1 MSQLEPQARK
11 IILKLKKRY
20 PDARCALR
28 HKNPLELLV
37 ATILSAQCTD
47 ERVNKVTLGLF
58 RTYKKAEDYAHADV
72 AQFEQDIRST
82 GFFRNK
88 ARSIIGC
95 CKELVEK
102 HKGQVPR
109 TLEKLVR
116 LPGIG
121 RKTANVILGVAYGV
135 SEGVVVDTHVKRV
148 SFRLGL
154 THKKDPEKIERDL
167 MKILPQKD
175 WIDFSHL
182 LIFHGRN
189 ICVARKP
196 KCDICPVK
204 RLCEYYKKIGEK

>member
-1 MSQLEPQARK
+1 MDELKSRSQK
-11 IILKLKKRY
+11 IVLRLQKRY
-20 PDARCALR
+20 PDAGCALR
-28 HKNPLELLV
+28 HQNSLELLV

-58 RTYKKAEDYAHADV
+58 RKYKKAEDYAHADV
-72 AQFEQDIRST
+72 THFEQEIRST

-95 CKELVEK
+95 CRELVEK

-109 TLEKLVR
+109 TLEELVR

-121 RKTANVILGVAYGV
+121 RKTANVILGVAYHV

-154 THKKDPEKIERDL
+154 THKKDPEKIEIDL
-167 MKILPQKD
+167 MKILPQEN

-204 RLCEYYKKIGEK
+204 HLCDYYKKMGTK